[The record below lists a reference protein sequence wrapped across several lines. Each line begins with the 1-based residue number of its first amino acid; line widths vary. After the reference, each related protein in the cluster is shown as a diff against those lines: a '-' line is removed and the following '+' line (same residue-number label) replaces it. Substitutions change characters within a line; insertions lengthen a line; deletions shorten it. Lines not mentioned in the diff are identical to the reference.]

1 MTSHSKAPSS
11 EDFKNISKM
20 INQDDQMTVQKKQ
33 EEFDKVVANK
43 EEEICRLK
51 NHNQSLVA
59 QIKKLK
65 NEKRSHKE
73 KLEQLTSKEAMTDK
87 ETMTEPVEIEKLPV
101 KKIQTSEKG
110 TKIDLVE
117 SLEASKV
124 EESSIKQNSQEI
136 RMPYRHPN
144 HKNRYNQQQDQAKYK
159 QVSMKVDLGWI
170 TPEKMQHITSG
181 IRRLYR
187 FVSSSVATTK
197 TKDHEKTVRAR
208 TRDRSFSNHALRT
221 KHF

>member
-1 MTSHSKAPSS
+1 
-11 EDFKNISKM
+11 
-20 INQDDQMTVQKKQ
+20 
-33 EEFDKVVANK
+33 
-43 EEEICRLK
+43 
-51 NHNQSLVA
+51 LVA

-101 KKIQTSEKG
+101 KEIQTLEKG

-181 IRRLYR
+181 IQKLYC

-221 KHF
+221 KHP